1 MTTATTNQYKEI
13 ISSYYT
19 QCETDREA
27 EGKLETLAADLRR
40 TKKDVVSFAKS
51 SGSTG
56 EPYLGV
62 MFYGAIKVTDLKLLK
77 KLEERKFRRS
87 VLEDLRSG
95 GLLQIKANVKDDAE
109 WMFANHPYEFF
120 KAIVLTNL
128 YHPKKSWTM
137 KEDEEND
144 DR

>member
-77 KLEERKFRRS
+77 KLEEIPALRIGGPPFRW
-87 VLEDLRSG
+87 VV
-95 GLLQIKANVKDDAE
+95 ANQGQCQG
-109 WMFANHPYEFF
+109 
-120 KAIVLTNL
+120 
-128 YHPKKSWTM
+128 
-137 KEDEEND
+137 
-144 DR
+144 